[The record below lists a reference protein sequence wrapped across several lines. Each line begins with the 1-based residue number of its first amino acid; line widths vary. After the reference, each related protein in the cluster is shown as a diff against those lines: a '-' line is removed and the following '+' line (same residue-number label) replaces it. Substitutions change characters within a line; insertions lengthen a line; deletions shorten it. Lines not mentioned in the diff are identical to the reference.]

1 VRNTSGDQ
9 GEPEQRAVNHSLP
22 SFRGPA
28 EGRLGHYPWIEVN
41 KNVYGSALG
50 ENLSETIVVKK
61 FPLGRWA

>member
-1 VRNTSGDQ
+1 MD
-9 GEPEQRAVNHSLP
+9 HSLP

-28 EGRLGHYPWIEVN
+28 EGRLGHYPWIEAN

-61 FPLGRWA
+61 FPLGDGRDANHEARDLPA